1 MCAEEVK
8 AAAVIC
14 RFCRHQ
20 FETASAPDAELPAVP
35 VEPPPTAITSRLDP
49 GEEVL
54 VWGRCVRA
62 IARHPGALAITSD
75 RLLFVSDAHP
85 DKPDHH
91 LIDVNRTASVNDD
104 LVSFKFDND
113 ATYSYAGLDPSL
125 AREIAATVVPASAD
139 RFFKD
144 EAMLTSLRSRHDKIN
159 ARTAA
164 LAPPSPPPRPAD
176 ARTVRSSIE
185 TLAGRTR
192 KHLQPSLGIDEEVRA
207 VIKG

>member
-8 AAAVIC
+8 TAAVIC

-20 FETASAPDAELPAVP
+20 FETAWAPDAELPAVP
-35 VEPPPTAITSRLDP
+35 VGPPPTAITSRLDP

-91 LIDVNRTASVNDD
+91 PIDVNRTASVNDD
-104 LVSFKFDND
+104 LGLSCPFGGDSSVRELD
-113 ATYSYAGLDPSL
+113 LDPG
-125 AREIAATVVPASAD
+125 AAEVHH
-139 RFFKD
+139 RD
-144 EAMLTSLRSRHDKIN
+144 ER
-159 ARTAA
+159 
-164 LAPPSPPPRPAD
+164 
-176 ARTVRSSIE
+176 VC
-185 TLAGRTR
+185 
-192 KHLQPSLGIDEEVRA
+192 
-207 VIKG
+207 